1 MNNLPK
7 EKRDR
12 FILII
17 LLTAGILA
25 GLYFGV
31 IRLQN
36 ANVRALKAKRE
47 EDQRKLRK
55 MDDDVKNAK
64 EISAQLI
71 SASNT
76 LWQIEADMASGSDL
90 YASVIRT
97 IRQFSAG
104 YKVNIPQFGQ
114 LTGPADMTLFPRF
127 PYKQVTISISG
138 TAFFHD
144 FGKYLADFENRFP
157 NIRVQN
163 LNLEPGAALL
173 PGENEKLSFRMDV
186 ITLVKPSA
194 P

>member
-12 FILII
+12 FILVI

-25 GLYFGV
+25 GLYFGI
-31 IRLQN
+31 IRLQMGT
-36 ANVRALKAKRE
+36 VRALKAKQ
-47 EDQRKLRK
+47 DDAQTKIRK

-64 EISAQLI
+64 EISAKLI

-76 LWQIEADMASGSDL
+76 LWQVEADMASGSDL

-104 YKVNIPQFGQ
+104 YKVDIPQFGQ
-114 LTGPADMTLFPRF
+114 LTGPTDMTLFPKF

-144 FGKYLADFENRFP
+144 FGKFLADFENRFP
-157 NIRVQN
+157 NIRVHN
-163 LNLEPGAALL
+163 LSLEPGPALL